1 MSSTSRRRALR
12 AVSGLTVCAFALV
25 GCGTSGDN
33 TPATSG
39 SSGSSGTKLQK
50 TIVFSPLSLQPP
62 ALKGLADALTG
73 YSKSKGWK
81 AIVQDPNFDPAKQN
95 QQVNEVLSSGKAG
108 AVWVIAVAPKSMG
121 ETIKAAQKKGVPILV
136 NGKPAEY
143 GYDGAQPGVSFSY
156 IDYTAA
162 GKALG
167 EQLGKCL
174 TEKNGGKG
182 DVLFNESS
190 AGQAGKA
197 EFEAAAK
204 GALATAAPGAKI
216 VQELEV
222 KDRQSGQTDIGNAL
236 QGHPN
241 LVGVMSSTDEGALGA
256 LGAFSS
262 APKAKLLCNV
272 DFGGNDEVLADVK
285 KGTIYSSVALQFAA
299 DMAQSFDTL
308 VKMQSDPKAA
318 GQVLVTPQKV
328 IGSAG

>member
-1 MSSTSRRRALR
+1 MSTTSRRVVR
-12 AVSGLTVCAFALV
+12 AVSGLTVCAFALAA
-25 GCGTSGDN
+25 CGTSGDD
-33 TPATSG
+33 TPAS
-39 SSGSSGTKLQK
+39 SSGTKLQK
-50 TIVFSPLSLQPP
+50 TVVFSPLSLQPP

-81 AIVQDPNFDPAKQN
+81 AIVQDPNFDPAKQT
-95 QQVNEVLSSGKAG
+95 QQVNEVLDSGRAG

-121 ETIKAAQKKGVPILV
+121 GTIKAAQKKGVPILV
-136 NGKPAEY
+136 NGKPEEY
-143 GYDGAQPGVSFSY
+143 GYDGAQKGVSFSY

-167 EQLGKCL
+167 DQLGKCL

-182 DVLFNESS
+182 EVLFNEST

-204 GALATAAPGAKI
+204 SALAAAAPGAKI
-216 VQELEV
+216 VQSLEV
-222 KDRQSGQTDIGNAL
+222 KDRSSGQTDIGNAL
-236 QGHPN
+236 QGHPK

-256 LGAFSS
+256 QGAFN
-262 APKAKLLCNV
+262 AANKKLLCNV

-299 DMAQSFDTL
+299 DMMQSFDTL
-308 VKMQSDPKAA
+308 VKMQGDPKAT
-318 GQVLVTPQKV
+318 GQVLVTPQK
-328 IGSAG
+328 IITSNG

>member
-1 MSSTSRRRALR
+1 MSSTRRRVFR
-12 AVSGLTVCAFALV
+12 AVTGLTVGAFALAA
-25 GCGTSGDN
+25 CGTSGDN
-33 TPATSG
+33 TPAS
-39 SSGSSGTKLQK
+39 SSGTKLPK

-73 YSKSKGWK
+73 YSKSQGWK
-81 AIVQDPNFDPAKQN
+81 AIVQDPNFDPAKQT
-95 QQVNEVLSSGKAG
+95 QQVNEVLSSGRAG

-121 ETIKAAQKKGVPILV
+121 DTIKAAQKKGVPILV

-167 EQLGKCL
+167 DQLGKCL
-174 TEKNGGKG
+174 TEKNDGKG
-182 DVLFNESS
+182 DVLFNKSS

-204 GALATAAPGAKI
+204 SALAAGAPGAKI

-222 KDRQSGQTDIGNAL
+222 KDRTSGQTDIGNAL

-241 LVGVMSSTDEGALGA
+241 IVGVMSSTDEGALGA
-256 LGAFSS
+256 EGAFDS
-262 APKAKLLCNV
+262 ANKKLLCNA
-272 DFGGNDEVLADVK
+272 DFGGNAEVLAKVK

-299 DMAQSFDTL
+299 DMKQSFDTL
-308 VKMQSDPKAA
+308 AKMQGDPKAK
-318 GQVLVTPQKV
+318 GLVLVTPQKIV
-328 IGSAG
+328 TGNS